1 MCFVGFE
8 KTLLGEVTSTDHL
21 VPASTPEIEPTGSIS
36 GRKQPKQ
43 AQMAVI
49 SPVEAPQATWDLG
62 MAGVARRAAWL
73 PGENAKPRSATA
85 RSVSMCTPPF
95 RSWSD
100 PPFLSFPRPPSVPV
114 EYRGPNAEHPD
125 SRFSIATTTRHSLT
139 LPTGNPRSFYPRS
152 LELPKNQGRAS
163 RRTRFTFCFV
173 FWGAHGTSK
182 PLNE

>member
-1 MCFVGFE
+1 MR
-8 KTLLGEVTSTDHL
+8 LLLRPQNIFD
-21 VPASTPEIEPTGSIS
+21 
-36 GRKQPKQ
+36 KK

-49 SPVEAPQATWDLG
+49 SPVEAPQATRDLG
-62 MAGVARRAAWL
+62 MARADRSAGWL
-73 PGENAKPRSATA
+73 PGEHAEARTTTA
-85 RSVSMCTPPF
+85 RSVSLRAPPF
-95 RSWSD
+95 PSWKWPSL
-100 PPFLSFPRPPSVPV
+100 PIMPRPSSVPV
-114 EYRGPNAEHPD
+114 ENRGPNAEHPD